1 MATILGC
8 VELTCISEGHLA
20 RLPARVHTLLL
31 YNYTLQ
37 LYSTCQWVFFLK
49 WSVFG
54 AILKQ
59 SMCCTMSYKYVHILN
74 DQKGSIE

>member
-1 MATILGC
+1 MATVLGC
-8 VELTCISEGHLA
+8 VELTCISDGHLA
-20 RLPARVHTLLL
+20 HLPARVHTLL
-31 YNYTLQ
+31 

-59 SMCCTMSYKYVHILN
+59 SMCCTMSYKY
-74 DQKGSIE
+74 S